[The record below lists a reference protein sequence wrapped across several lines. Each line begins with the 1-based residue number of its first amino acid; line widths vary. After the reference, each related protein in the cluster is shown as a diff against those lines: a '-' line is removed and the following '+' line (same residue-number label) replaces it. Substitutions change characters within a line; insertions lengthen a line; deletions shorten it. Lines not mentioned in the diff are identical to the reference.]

1 MIYSYI
7 RLQKW
12 LTRSATSRI
21 FCWWKKIWMTTN
33 NIYSLR
39 NNYVYNMPTNQL
51 FSLNFTISNQSASGI
66 KSEIRPLIC
75 QRTHYG
81 NLERQKRQN
90 RFKSSSF
97 QITRLWK
104 HTEFRTYS
112 FFVPVWPYSVSDR
125 NCNPLIR
132 YMGTSTEI
140 QFSTLLSRINTK
152 LPTSQNCDFH
162 LIIFG
167 MSIISGCLA
176 YSEF

>member
-1 MIYSYI
+1 MCIIILLISGYGFYNRNYKGKINRYKDLNTECSWCSYLVLHFHI
-7 RLQKW
+7 W
-12 LTRSATSRI
+12 RS
-21 FCWWKKIWMTTN
+21 
-33 NIYSLR
+33 Y
-39 NNYVYNMPTNQL
+39 L
-51 FSLNFTISNQSASGI
+51 FMYRKPIS
-66 KSEIRPLIC
+66 
-75 QRTHYG
+75 
-81 NLERQKRQN
+81 
-90 RFKSSSF
+90 
-97 QITRLWK
+97 RLWK

-152 LPTSQNCDFH
+152 LPTPQNCDFH
-162 LIIFG
+162 LIIFC